1 MSVKDRVIFVP
12 RGPRGPQGEQGEA
25 GDPSLET
32 ARINVLE
39 NQSSLNDIHIG
50 STGNDLNTGTLANP
64 VRTFDRV
71 FDLIKT
77 SSRNRVFI
85 LSDIEWEHNVTIYN
99 IANLVFLKHNSVTGM
114 PKLIIRDAVN
124 HQTTSGRINIRNPIS
139 MAFQQ
144 LDIKLDTTRSGPFVF
159 SNAYGSANIWIWSCT
174 LESYSS
180 NNGVFLGNSYA
191 GNIRAYFQTIP
202 LTNMEGKLFHGVAEG
217 IDPNTRFGISTNLL
231 AG

>member
-99 IANLVFLKHNSVTGM
+99 IANLVFLKH
-114 PKLIIRDAVN
+114 K
-124 HQTTSGRINIRNPIS
+124 
-139 MAFQQ
+139 Q